1 MIQAARMAFRS
12 LVARPTR
19 TLLTMFGIVLGV
31 AVILAVS
38 ITNESTLNSLTA
50 VFGEVS
56 GNSDLMVMSGTEDAE
71 GFSQDARRW
80 VVSVPGVRVAAPSVH
95 ALALLA
101 GDSLPTKREAS
112 FFGGVE
118 TRMTVYGIDPM
129 LDPAVRLYKVVEGEF
144 LPDDLGVYE
153 MVLVSDFA
161 AENHIDVGDDVSL
174 ITPNGIEMVRV
185 IGLISKEGAGQL
197 NNGMFGVM
205 PLRAVQELFN
215 RAGDIDQIDIVA
227 GPEFDSSE
235 GLETLRVNVEQKL
248 GAEYVVTFPATQGER
263 VTQMLDVFQMGLSM
277 FSVIALFVGAFLIYN
292 AFSMTVVERTREIGM
307 QRTIGMTRGQVMRQI
322 MFEAAILG
330 VVGSGLGVGGG
341 ILLAK
346 GLIGVM
352 ETLMA
357 QDVPAVSVPPQ
368 GLATGVAVGLITTLL
383 AAAIPSFQAGR
394 VSPLE
399 ALRARAKPDE
409 GWLVRRGWIVG
420 LLFLG
425 ISVPTFLFLQLPG
438 DLQFFA
444 SNGSMFLMFT
454 GATLLTPVTIG
465 PWERVARPFVRVLFG
480 GEGRLGGSNIQRSK
494 MRTTMTVTALMVGIA
509 MLLSIQALT
518 AAFTKDLKEWIDGYM
533 GGDLYVYSSM
543 PMRKDFGERLEMVGG
558 VEAVSPTRY
567 LNVEVEDPSGGK
579 ERLAYHVIDPAAHER
594 VGSFMFTS
602 NQGDPAAAVARLA
615 AGDAVFISTVI
626 ADRYGLQQGDA
637 LVVQTRRG
645 PSAFEVAGV
654 VVDFYDR
661 GMVITGSW
669 RDMRQYFRV
678 DDVAAFQVKV
688 SPGFT
693 ADEVRG
699 DIDAIYGTRR
709 NLTAESNAGM
719 KDQALQ
725 LSAQS
730 FALFDVL
737 AWIAVVVASLGV
749 VNTLMMNVMERTRE
763 IGMLRGVGMT
773 RWQVVKM
780 ILSEA
785 GLMGGIGGLLG
796 MGVGM
801 FLSQIFLM
809 GANTT
814 QGYDLEYV
822 LPVQGLALGFVIAL
836 VVSQLAAVWPSGRA
850 ARLEIIE
857 AIQFE

>member
-1 MIQAARMAFRS
+1 MAWRS
-12 LVARPTR
+12 LIARPTR

-31 AVILAVS
+31 SVILAVS
-38 ITNESTLNSLTA
+38 ITNESTLKSLTS

-56 GNSDLMVMSGTEDAE
+56 GNSDLMVMGATDDAE
-71 GFSQDARRW
+71 GFSEDVRRW
-80 VVSVPGVRVAAPSVH
+80 VASVPGIRAAAPSVH

-101 GDSLPTKREAS
+101 GDAMPTEREAS

-118 TRMTVYGIDPM
+118 SRLTLYGIDPRT
-129 LDPAVRLYKVVEGEF
+129 DPEVRLYRIVEGEF
-144 LPDDLGVYE
+144 LPDDLDVYE
-153 MVLVSDFA
+153 AVLVKDFA
-161 AENHIDVGDDVSL
+161 DENDISVGEDIAL
-174 ITPNGIEMVRV
+174 ITPNGIETVRV
-185 IGLISKEGAGQL
+185 VGLMSKEGAGQL
-197 NNGMFGVM
+197 NNGMFCVV
-205 PLRAVQELFN
+205 PLRAAQKLFN

-227 GPEFDSSE
+227 SPEFDSSE
-235 GLETLRVNVEQKL
+235 GLEVLRQSVEAKL
-248 GAEYVVTFPATQGER
+248 GEEYAVTFPATQGER

-307 QRTIGMTRGQVMRQI
+307 QRTIGMTRGQVMRHI
-322 MFEAAILG
+322 LAEAVLLG

-341 ILLAK
+341 VLLAR
-346 GLIGVM
+346 GLISVM
-352 ETLMA
+352 EILMA
-357 QDVPAVSVPPQ
+357 QEVPAVTVPRQ
-368 GLATGVAVGLITTLL
+368 GLLTGVAVGVIVTIL
-383 AAAIPSFQAGR
+383 AAIIPASQAGR

-399 ALRARAKPDE
+399 ALRARGKRDE
-409 GWLVRRGWIVG
+409 GWMIRRGWIVG
-420 LLFLG
+420 ILFLG
-425 ISVPTFLFLQLPG
+425 VSIPSFIYVQLPG
-438 DLQFFA
+438 DLQFLV
-444 SNGSMFLMFT
+444 SNGAMFMMFT
-454 GATLLTPVTIG
+454 GATLMTPITVG
-465 PWERVARPFVRVLFG
+465 PWERIARPFIRLLFG

-518 AAFTKDLKEWIDGYM
+518 EAFTKDLKEWIDGYM
-533 GGDLYVYSSM
+533 GGDLYVYSSQ
-543 PMRKDFGERLEMVGG
+543 PMRRDFGERLEAIGG

-567 LNVEVEDPSGGK
+567 LDVKVRKPDGDDEQ
-579 ERLAYHVIDPAAHER
+579 LAYHVVEPAAYQR

-602 NQGDPAAAVARLA
+602 NQGDPQEAVARLA
-615 AGDAVFISTVI
+615 AGDAVFISTLI
-626 ADRYGLQQGDA
+626 ADRYDLQQGDS
-637 LVVQTRRG
+637 LFVQTRRG
-645 PSAFEVAGV
+645 VKPFEVAGI

-678 DDVAAFQVKV
+678 DDVAAFQVKAD
-688 SPGFT
+688 PGYP
-693 ADEVRG
+693 ADRVR
-699 DIDAIYGTRR
+699 DNIDAVYGTRR
-709 NLTAESNAGM
+709 NLTAESNLAM
-719 KDQALQ
+719 KEQALQ

-780 ILSEA
+780 ILAEA
-785 GLMGGIGGLLG
+785 GLMGVIGGVLG
-796 MGVGM
+796 MGVGLFM
-801 FLSQIFLM
+801 SQIFLM

-814 QGYDLEYV
+814 QGYDLQYV
-822 LPVQGLALGFVIAL
+822 VPVQGLALAIVIAL
-836 VVSQLAAVWPSGRA
+836 VVSQLAALWPSGRA
-850 ARLEIIE
+850 ARLQIVE